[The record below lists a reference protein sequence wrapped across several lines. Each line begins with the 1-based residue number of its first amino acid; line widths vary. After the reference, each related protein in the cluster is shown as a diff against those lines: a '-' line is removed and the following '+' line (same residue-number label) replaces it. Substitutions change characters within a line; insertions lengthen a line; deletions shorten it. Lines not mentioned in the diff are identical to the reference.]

1 MAPISSYETGYVWF
15 WYQLTL
21 VRPERGSGRGKVVS
35 VVAGI
40 SRENPETKNHKLFN
54 FALDM

>member
-1 MAPISSYETGYVWF
+1 
-15 WYQLTL
+15 LTL